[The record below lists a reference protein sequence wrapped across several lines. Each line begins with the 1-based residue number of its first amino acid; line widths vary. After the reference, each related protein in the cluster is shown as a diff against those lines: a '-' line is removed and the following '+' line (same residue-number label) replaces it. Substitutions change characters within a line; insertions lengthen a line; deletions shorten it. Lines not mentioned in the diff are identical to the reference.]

1 MPAQLEPRWA
11 WERLAEDQAGPVVE
25 SFKCLSV
32 ELVGATLLTAW
43 LGRDPFRGPT
53 PYWLAIHAVQPASRD
68 EFRVLWCATHLL
80 LLSCFY

>member
-1 MPAQLEPRWA
+1 VPAQLEPRGA

-25 SFKCLSV
+25 SFKSLGV
-32 ELVGATLLTAW
+32 ELVRTALLTAW

-53 PYWLAIHAVQPASRD
+53 PYWLAIYAVQPAARD

-80 LLSCFY
+80 LLSLLY